1 MGFLKIPVG
10 SAVRCV
16 YEWIEKNKCIIIR
29 QTVLLETSLEDD
41 DGCFFPPHFRPHCAI
56 MMAQSLK

>member
-16 YEWIEKNKCIIIR
+16 YEWIEKNKRIVIR
-29 QTVLLETSLEDD
+29 QTVLVETSLEDD
-41 DGCFFPPHFRPHCAI
+41 DGSFFLPT
-56 MMAQSLK
+56 